1 MKSLLSIL
9 LAAVLFLPACKQ
21 KNIVSEKDYSAYINS
36 NSSSTLQNQLNE
48 ELSFWN
54 KRLIEHP
61 NDLASQLKIGGLLNK
76 QFLQTGNINSLHNSD
91 SILIVANQLQSK
103 FGSGVYR
110 SLAAN
115 CVTQHKFNQAMQY
128 LDSAAALG
136 DNLYNTKL
144 MQVDVAMELGN
155 LYYAKFLLSQLKDK
169 NSFDYII
176 RESKLSDKNGDL
188 DNAITLMEKA
198 FDKIKDGNNQELYC
212 WAKSNLGDM
221 YGHANRFK
229 ESYNAYLDVLKIKP
243 NYYQCLKGI
252 AWIAFSHDKNTKAS
266 KEILSYLTKAHPVPD
281 YYLKLAEIA
290 DYENNKIEKEKNIQ
304 QFYGASTKAEYGDMY
319 ARYNFSIA
327 SNELMQNDI
336 AFKIAQ
342 NEVRNRPTPESYNLL
357 AWANYK
363 KGNINEAVNIIEN
376 KIENKTQE
384 PDVLYS
390 IGIIYANAKK
400 TNKAKQYLKAAIES
414 SFELGPVATK
424 EIKERIKQL

>member
-54 KRLIEHP
+54 KRLMEHP

-128 LDSAAALG
+128 LDSAATLG
-136 DNLYNTKL
+136 DNLYATKL

-198 FDKIKDGNNQELYC
+198 FNKIKEGNNEELYC

-252 AWIAFSHDKNTKAS
+252 AWIAFSHDKNTKAA
-266 KEILSYLTKAHPVPD
+266 KEILNYLVQIHPVPD

-290 DYENNKIEKEKNIQ
+290 VYENNTIEKEKNIQ
-304 QFYGASTKAEYGDMY
+304 QFYTTSTKNVYGDMY
-319 ARYNFSIA
+319 ARYNFFIA
-327 SNELMQNDI
+327 ADELMQNDK
-336 AFKIAQ
+336 ALQIAQ
-342 NEVRNRPTPESYNLL
+342 TEVQNRPTPESYNLL

-363 KGNINEAVNIIEN
+363 NGNINEAVKIIET

-384 PDVLYS
+384 PHVLYHM
-390 IGIIYANAKK
+390 GIIYAAAQKAA
-400 TNKAKQYLKAAIES
+400 KAKQYLLLALQS
-414 SFELGPVATK
+414 SYELGPIAAK
-424 EIKERIKQL
+424 EIEQKMQQL